1 MELLF
6 NGKWKTREGEGV
18 GGWELGSDI
27 TAQLEEPIRS

>member
-18 GGWELGSDI
+18 GVWELRFDI
-27 TAQLEEPIRS
+27 SAQLEEPVRS